1 MCIQPNSIN
10 VQHHLPFDNQ
20 NQGKIACI
28 TGASSGIGLSSS
40 LYFASKGYHVI
51 LLARRHEKL
60 TELETLLTSLYPVK
74 TYLICADVTNENE
87 IRNAFDALPDSWK
100 KIDILLNNA
109 GKAKGFAPFQEG
121 SPEHWEEMIDTNIKG
136 LIYVSRAIIPL
147 MMKHKSGF
155 IINVGSIAGRQTYP
169 NGNVYCAS
177 KAAVQ
182 ALTEGMRIDLH
193 THNIRVASISPGH
206 VEDTE
211 FAIVRFDGD
220 KNRANIYSDFNPLTA
235 FDIAETIYF
244 MASRPAHVT
253 IQDVIIMSTQQPTAT
268 IVNRNG
274 RTDFPT

>member
-1 MCIQPNSIN
+1 VNNNI
-10 VQHHLPFDNQ
+10 LPFDNV

-28 TGASSGIGLSSS
+28 TGANAGIGLASAY
-40 LYFASKGYHVI
+40 YFASKGYSLI
-51 LLARRHEKL
+51 LLARRKEKL
-60 TELETLLTSLYPVK
+60 EEVAYQIKSMYPIDILLISLDVRNEMEVSKAFSTLPE
-74 TYLICADVTNENE
+74 AWN
-87 IRNAFDALPDSWK
+87 
-100 KIDILLNNA
+100 KIDFLLNNA

-121 SPEHWEEMIDTNIKG
+121 NLDHWEEMIDTNVKG
-136 LIYVSRAIIPL
+136 LIYVSRAVIPL
-147 MMKHKSGF
+147 MIHKKKGF
-155 IINVGSIAGRQTYP
+155 IINLGSIAGKQTYP

-177 KAAVQ
+177 KAAVI

-211 FAIVRFDGD
+211 FAMVRFDGD
-220 KNRANIYSDFNPLTA
+220 KERANIYSDFNPLTA

-244 MASRPAHVT
+244 MASRPNHVN

-274 RTDFPT
+274 RVD